1 MAYLYVGIGGVFG
14 ALLRFI
20 LGKYIS
26 GKVTSFPLGT
36 LVINVTGA
44 FVLSFLFFFFQGGNS
59 LNEPIYLALTT
70 GALGAYTTFSTFT
83 LETLNLLEEGRLLAA
98 GAYLGGNV
106 CLGLA
111 GVVLGKAAALII

>member
-106 CLGLA
+106 CLGLT
-111 GVVLGKAAALII
+111 GVFLGKAAALII